1 MEPVLYLV
9 ILMIGYV
16 AGAISAGFI
25 FKSSRGPNLAASE
38 SEVAEMKAKLAEKDQ
53 AIAEARQGVLNER
66 DAQTRLHT
74 ELRTEAERRV
84 AAEERATRIP
94 ALESLLADK
103 DRALAALNQEAT
115 DLKTRHAS
123 LLTRLDNADK
133 SAQEKLKA
141 YEEAQQ
147 KLAEQF
153 KAIATEALAGNTQ
166 HFQEMAKDTLQRL
179 QETARG
185 ETTTEGRNLDDLVKP
200 LKESLERVDARI
212 VEYEQER
219 ASAVG
224 ALTEQMKSLA
234 GAQAQMQA
242 EAAGLMRALKAPA
255 VKGHWGEVQLRRV
268 VELAG
273 MLEYADFE
281 AGPETD
287 VVVHLPNHRDIEVDA
302 RVPLTAYME
311 AHEIA
316 DDAARDAKLKEH
328 AASVRSH
335 VEVLAERAQD
345 SLRDF
350 TVAFVPAE
358 AFLSAALAY
367 DPALLEDAV
376 RRSVLLAT
384 PTSLIGLLKAVSYG
398 WRQEKIARN
407 AQQISDL
414 GRELHD
420 RVAGMAGY
428 LDELRR
434 GLERS
439 VDAYNKTVGSLESRV
454 LTTARRFKE
463 LGAASGDEIPQVDV
477 VERTP
482 RAPQAPE
489 LMLLAERVADESEV
503 ELPQE
508 A

>member
-38 SEVAEMKAKLAEKDQ
+38 SEFAEMKAKLAEKDQ
-53 AIAEARQGVLNER
+53 SIGEARQSILNER
-66 DAQTRLHT
+66 DVQTRLQS

-84 AAEERATRIP
+84 AAEERSTRIP

-103 DRALAALNQEAT
+103 DRALVAVNQEVT
-115 DLKTRHAS
+115 ELKARHAS
-123 LLTRLDNADK
+123 LLTRMDDSEK
-133 SAQEKLKA
+133 GAQEKLRA

-147 KLAEQF
+147 KMSEQF
-153 KAIATEALAGNTQ
+153 KVVAAEALAGNTQ
-166 HFQEMAKDTLQRL
+166 QFQEMAKETLVRL
-179 QETARG
+179 QEAARG
-185 ETTTEGRNLDDLVKP
+185 ETDEKGRNLDDVVRP

-212 VEYEQER
+212 GEYEKER
-219 ASAVG
+219 ATAVG
-224 ALTEQMKSLA
+224 ALAEQVKGLA

-242 EAAGLMRALKAPA
+242 EAAVLMRALRAPA
-255 VKGHWGEVQLRRV
+255 VRGHWGEVQLRRV

-281 AGPETD
+281 SGPATD
-287 VVVHLPNHRDIEVDA
+287 LVVHLPNLRNIEVDA
-302 RVPLTAYME
+302 RVPLAAYLE
-311 AHEIA
+311 AHDIP
-316 DDAARDAKLKEH
+316 DDQGRDEKLKEH
-328 AASVRSH
+328 AAGVRKH
-335 VEVLAERAQD
+335 VEALAVRAQE
-345 SLRDF
+345 SGHDF

-358 AFLSAALAY
+358 AFLSAALSF
-367 DPALLEDAV
+367 DPGLLEDAV
-376 RRSVLLAT
+376 RQNVLLAT

-420 RVAGMAGY
+420 RIAGMAGY

-454 LTTARRFKE
+454 LTPARRFKE
-463 LGAASGDEIPQVDV
+463 LGAASGEEIPAVDV
-477 VERTP
+477 VERAP
-482 RAPQAPE
+482 RAVQAPE
-489 LMLLAERVADESEV
+489 LVYLAEAVQQEQRVEQQ
-503 ELPQE
+503 QE